1 MSCYMHLASHAQ
13 DFALPVQAAQGSD
26 RDHTQQPQ
34 ATWAGPGGIAG
45 EGIVRDDS
53 AQVGQ
58 AVAGGRADEAV
69 NAGEHAQVGRA
80 VDGGSVSAEAATAAG
95 LVANSQLG
103 EDNEELTGR
112 LLALGVLLMLSLL
125 LLVTAIL
132 TVPCLTGMYAPAAI
146 PLMCS
151 PVWSNSA
158 SGMKVCCCPGWA
170 VTNVSNLQATTLGIL
185 CL

>member
-1 MSCYMHLASHAQ
+1 MHLASHAQ
-13 DFALPVQAAQGSD
+13 DSLLPVQAAQGSD

-34 ATWAGPGGIAG
+34 ATWAGPGDTAD

-69 NAGEHAQVGRA
+69 IAGEHAQVGRA
-80 VDGGSVSAEAATAAG
+80 ADGGSASAEAATAAG

-103 EDNEELTGR
+103 EDSEELTGR
-112 LLALGVLLMLSLL
+112 LLALGVVLMLSLL

-132 TVPCLTGMYAPAAI
+132 TVPCFIGMYTPTAS

-151 PVWSNSA
+151 LCCQIQPVAYKCVAVQVRLLLMLAICNGPLWA
-158 SGMKVCCCPGWA
+158 SCACEVM
-170 VTNVSNLQATTLGIL
+170 
-185 CL
+185 

>member
-1 MSCYMHLASHAQ
+1 MHLASHAQ
-13 DFALPVQAAQGSD
+13 ESALPVQAAQGSD

-34 ATWAGPGGIAG
+34 ATWAGPGGTAG

-80 VDGGSVSAEAATAAG
+80 ADGGSVSAEAATAAG

-151 PVWSNSA
+151 P
-158 SGMKVCCCPGWA
+158 CCQIQPVA
-170 VTNVSNLQATTLGIL
+170 
-185 CL
+185 